1 MIKKILDYIDN
12 YVAKGLGYD
21 RKHPENRV
29 ANAYIYGED
38 EIISR
43 NNHLAPTSLFDKIMN
58 YFLGEK

>member
-1 MIKKILDYIDN
+1 MIKKILDYVNN
-12 YVAKGLGYD
+12 YIAKGLGYD

-43 NNHLAPTSLFDKIMN
+43 NNHITIRNSFDKIMS
-58 YFLGEK
+58 FLLGEK